1 MAYLAPNG
9 DYTGNGNRLTGEK
22 EHDVTYKIVSTSPID
37 IGTAWG
43 EAWSLMN
50 AQHPFFRGCILRTV
64 KVTGQQDTAGCV
76 YTVVGHYVKERDE
89 QENPRWASLHFSTRG
104 GREKRVHSYATK
116 SYLASGEEA
125 PAPAT
130 NNTAENA
137 NTGQTRAAQEGGE
150 GNNAGDNANATP
162 ATDPTSNIAA
172 GTPDFKHG
180 IGFNN
185 GVFQGVDIVVPQMG
199 FSIEAS
205 LPASD
210 FGEVQLAYMHNITG
224 SVNVQPMW
232 IFPKGSVLFLGV
244 TGNSQRIKNPNTG
257 VWELWFHVSFEFEAK
272 PPIVNGTIQPFT
284 GITKEGLQY
293 FWVFHADR
301 KDENSQTTIPRPI
314 AAYVETVYPYAD
326 FSWFNVLRW

>member
-9 DYTGNGNRLTGEK
+9 DYTGTGNRKTGEK

-37 IGTAWG
+37 TATAWAQ
-43 EAWSLMN
+43 AWSLMN

-64 KVTGQQDTAGCV
+64 KVTGQEDTAGCV

-89 QENPRWASLHFSTRG
+89 EENPRFAALHFSTRG
-104 GREKRVHSYATK
+104 GREKRVHSYATQ
-116 SYLASGEEA
+116 SYKASDEA
-125 PAPAT
+125 
-130 NNTAENA
+130 
-137 NTGQTRAAQEGGE
+137 
-150 GNNAGDNANATP
+150 DNP
-162 ATDPTSNIAA
+162 
-172 GTPDFKHG
+172 PDFKHG

-185 GVFQGVDIVVPQMG
+185 GLFQGVDVVVPQMG
-199 FSIEAS
+199 FSIEAT
-205 LPASD
+205 LPATD

-244 TGNSQRIKNPNTG
+244 TGNSQRIKNESTG
-257 VWELWFHVSFEFEAK
+257 IWELWFHVSFEFEAK
-272 PPIVNGTIQPFT
+272 PPVVNGTIQPFT
-284 GITKEGLQY
+284 NVNKEGLQY

-301 KDENSQTTIPRPI
+301 KDSTSEITIPKPV

>member
-9 DYTGNGNRLTGEK
+9 DYTGTGNRKTGEK

-37 IGTAWG
+37 TATAWAQ
-43 EAWSLMN
+43 AWSLMN
-50 AQHPFFRGCILRTV
+50 AAHPVFQGCILRTV
-64 KVTGQQDTAGCV
+64 KVTGQEDTAGCV
-76 YTVVGHYVKERDE
+76 YTVVGHYVKERDDE
-89 QENPRWASLHFSTRG
+89 ENPRFASLHFSTRG

-125 PAPAT
+125 
-130 NNTAENA
+130 ENA

-150 GNNAGDNANATP
+150 GNSGDNATP
-162 ATDPTSNIAA
+162 ATDPTSDIAS

-185 GVFQGVDIVVPQMG
+185 GVFQGVDVVVPQMG
-199 FSIEAS
+199 FSIEAT

-224 SVNVQPMW
+224 SVNNQPIW

-244 TGNSQRIKNPNTG
+244 TGNSQRIKNDSTG
-257 VWELWFHVSFEFEAK
+257 IWELWFHVSFEFEAK
-272 PPIVNGTIQPFT
+272 PPIKNGTVQPFT
-284 GITKEGLQY
+284 GIDKEGLQY

-301 KDENSQTTIPRPI
+301 KDDTSEITIPKPV

-326 FSWFNVLRW
+326 FSWFNMLRW

>member
-9 DYTGNGNRLTGEK
+9 DYTGTGNRLTGEK

-116 SYLASGEEA
+116 SYLATGEEA
-125 PAPAT
+125 PAPA
-130 NNTAENA
+130 A
-137 NTGQTRAAQEGGE
+137 
-150 GNNAGDNANATP
+150 NANA
-162 ATDPTSNIAA
+162 AAADPLNDIAA

-199 FSIEAS
+199 FSIEAT
-205 LPASD
+205 LPAAD

-224 SVNVQPMW
+224 SVNAQPMW

-244 TGNSQRIKNPNTG
+244 TGNSQRIKNPDTG

-272 PPIVNGTIQPFT
+272 PPIVNGTIQPFS

>member
-9 DYTGNGNRLTGEK
+9 DYTGTGNRKTGEK

-37 IGTAWG
+37 TATAWAQ
-43 EAWSLMN
+43 AWSLMN

-64 KVTGQQDTAGCV
+64 KVTGQEDTAGCV
-76 YTVVGHYVKERDE
+76 YTVVGHYVKESDDARF
-89 QENPRWASLHFSTRG
+89 ASLHFSTRG
-104 GREKRVHSYATK
+104 GREKRVHSFATQ
-116 SYLASGEEA
+116 SYKASDEA
-125 PAPAT
+125 
-130 NNTAENA
+130 
-137 NTGQTRAAQEGGE
+137 
-150 GNNAGDNANATP
+150 DNP
-162 ATDPTSNIAA
+162 
-172 GTPDFKHG
+172 PDFKHG

-185 GVFQGVDIVVPQMG
+185 GLFQGVDVVVPQMG
-199 FSIEAS
+199 FSIEAT
-205 LPASD
+205 LPATD

-224 SVNVQPMW
+224 SVNIQPMW

-244 TGNSQRIKNPNTG
+244 TGNSQRIKNESTG

-272 PPIVNGTIQPFT
+272 PPVVDGTIQPFT
-284 GITKEGLQY
+284 NVNKEGLQY

-301 KDENSQTTIPRPI
+301 KDSTSEITIPKPV

>member
-9 DYTGNGNRLTGEK
+9 DYTGTGNRKTGEK
-22 EHDVTYKIVSTSPID
+22 EHDVTYKIISTSPID
-37 IGTAWG
+37 TATAWAQ
-43 EAWSLMN
+43 AWSLMN

-64 KVTGQQDTAGCV
+64 KVTGQADTAGCV

-89 QENPRWASLHFSTRG
+89 EENPRFASLHFSTRG

-116 SYLASGEEA
+116 SYLAAGEEV
-125 PAPAT
+125 PSQS
-130 NNTAENA
+130 ENA
-137 NTGQTRAAQEGGE
+137 NEGQSENANEGDEGANAGGE
-150 GNNAGDNANATP
+150 GNATP
-162 ATDPTSNIAA
+162 AADPTTVIAP

-185 GVFQGVDIVVPQMG
+185 GLFQGVDVVVPQMG
-199 FSIEAS
+199 FSIEAT
-205 LPASD
+205 LPATD
-210 FGEVQLAYMHNITG
+210 FGNVQLAYMHNITG

-244 TGNSQRIKNPNTG
+244 TGNSQRIKNESTG

-272 PPIVNGTIQPFT
+272 PPIKNGTIQPFT
-284 GITKEGLQY
+284 GIDKEGLQY

-301 KDENSQTTIPRPI
+301 KDTTSEITVPKPV

-326 FSWFNVLRW
+326 FSWFNVLKW